1 MRKLSL
7 IACGLFL
14 LFACSEA
21 PEAGT
26 ADNTEN
32 AEVSKGDVTANTL
45 LSMEV
50 TGMTCEMGCGGT
62 ISDKL
67 MESEGVTKV
76 EFDFEEERATNIA
89 LISYDDSK
97 ISDDDIET
105 IITEL
110 NEGQF
115 TVGSSSMEPIEDAT
129 TSSVNN
135 SSSGETTPVVETS
148 TPYIEMPN
156 LLDILSGLFT
166 L

>member
-7 IACGLFL
+7 IGCGLFL

-21 PEAGT
+21 PEAGSS
-26 ADNTEN
+26 AKNDANTE
-32 AEVSKGDVTANTL
+32 VSDEKVKANTL

-62 ISDKL
+62 ITDKL

-89 LISYDDSK
+89 IISYDDSK

-110 NEGQF
+110 NDGQF
-115 TVGSSSMEPIEDAT
+115 TVGSMSMEPIENITACIDNGSNGDGT
-129 TSSVNN
+129 
-135 SSSGETTPVVETS
+135 VVEVS
-148 TPYIEMPN
+148 GSFIEMPN
-156 LLDILSGLFT
+156 LLDMISSFFT
-166 L
+166 F